1 MTLGVRRFFGR
12 GKVKRGSYSPKKGF
26 LQLSKSMESFA
37 PGMSETAILHSDS
50 KYLISFD
57 ASKYSPILE
66 KELKRLRNK
75 EGLSFDYYIGQDR
88 RSPDD
93 EPALDLVRSR
103 RQRRLFFEF
112 SPKEDTEW
120 AHIRS
125 IFGLP
130 DRITTEVS
138 DEQPEA
144 TVADR

>member
-1 MTLGVRRFFGR
+1 MTLGVRRLFGR
-12 GKVKRGSYSPKKGF
+12 GKTKRGSYSPKKGF
-26 LQLSKSMESFA
+26 LLVNKAMEEYA

-57 ASKYSPILE
+57 ASKYSPKLE

-88 RSPDD
+88 KSPDD
-93 EPALDLVRSR
+93 KPALDLSRAR
-103 RQRRLFFEF
+103 RQMRLFLEF
-112 SPKEDTEW
+112 RPNDDTEW
-120 AHIRS
+120 AHLRG

-138 DEQPEA
+138 DEQPED

>member
-1 MTLGVRRFFGR
+1 MTLGVRRLLGR
-12 GKVKRGSYSPKKGF
+12 GKTKRGSYSPKKDF
-26 LQLSKSMESFA
+26 LLVNKAMEEYA
-37 PGMSETAILHSDS
+37 PGMPESAILHSDS

-57 ASKYSPILE
+57 ASKYSPRLE

-88 RSPDD
+88 KSSDD
-93 EPALDLVRSR
+93 EPALDLSRSR

-112 SPKEDTEW
+112 APKEDAEW

-138 DEQPEA
+138 EEQPES